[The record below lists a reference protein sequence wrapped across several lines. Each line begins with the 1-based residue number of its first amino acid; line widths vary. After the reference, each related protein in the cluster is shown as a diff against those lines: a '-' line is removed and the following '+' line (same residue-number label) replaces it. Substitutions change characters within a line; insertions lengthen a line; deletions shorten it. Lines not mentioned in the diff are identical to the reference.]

1 MSPNLT
7 PHQLD
12 AYTAILWTWAVTFIP
27 HFVTA
32 ILILLVGY
40 MFASWMGGGVRKLLD
55 RAGHLDVAVR
65 PVISAVVRYSILIL
79 ILIAALAQIGVQT
92 ASLLAVL
99 GAAGLAIG
107 LALQGTLTNI
117 AAGIMLLWLRPFQ
130 LGDFIEVPGNNV
142 SGSVREIGLFV
153 CILESLDGISVV
165 APNSAIWNSTLRN
178 HTRNSGRLISLS
190 ITFKREA
197 NVDRAREVLSRT
209 LSDDERISRTQPP
222 LVFVD
227 NYGTGGF
234 VVVCSFRAAQGNL
247 GELQRIVL
255 PKIERDLEALG
266 DPAFVPTQIVRTLP
280 VDTDPARLLAETTG
294 PTV

>member
-1 MSPNLT
+1 MSRTLS

-12 AYTAILWTWAVTFIP
+12 AYTAMMWTWAVTFIP
-27 HFVTA
+27 HLVTA
-32 ILILLVGY
+32 IFIMVIGY
-40 MFASWMGGGVRKLLD
+40 MLASWLGGGARKLLD

-65 PVISAVVRYSILIL
+65 PVIAAVVRYTILIL
-79 ILIAALAQIGVQT
+79 ILTAALAQIGVQT

-130 LGDFIEVPGNNV
+130 LGDFIEVPANNV

-153 CILESLDGISVV
+153 CLLETIDGISVV

-178 HTRNSGRLISLS
+178 HTRNSERLVSLS

-197 NVDRAREVLSRT
+197 NVERVREVLSRT
-209 LSDDERISRTQPP
+209 LSADERISRTQTS

-227 NYGTGGF
+227 NYNVGGV
-234 VVVCSFRAAQGNL
+234 VVVCSFRAAQENL
-247 GELQRIVL
+247 GELQRTIVST
-255 PKIERDLEALG
+255 IARDLEALG
-266 DPAFVPTQIVRTLP
+266 DPTLVPNQIVRALP
-280 VDTDPARLLAETTG
+280 IDTDPARLLAETT
-294 PTV
+294 